1 MHRIDKT
8 LWVGQE
14 QSGWGVIAL
23 TLRTSAQPV
32 AQAMPGSQHLRVKL
46 RTRIMQSR
54 AGLLA
59 LFDSAPLQAA
69 L

>member
-8 LWVGQE
+8 LWVGQD
-14 QSGWGVIAL
+14 QSSWGVIAS

-32 AQAMPGSQHLRVKL
+32 AQAMLDSQRFSAKL
-46 RTRIMQSR
+46 RTRSMQSR

-59 LFDSAPLQAA
+59 LFDSAPRQAA

>member
-32 AQAMPGSQHLRVKL
+32 AQAMPRSQRPRAKFK
-46 RTRIMQSR
+46 TRSMQSR

-59 LFDSAPLQAA
+59 LFDSAPRQAA